1 MKKTSPF
8 VLGALTVA
16 LWLAACA
23 PVDLPSG
30 GPAGPAP
37 TPTTTPTTTP
47 DPTTQ
52 AARDAAIKAL
62 ADKLGVPV
70 ADITV
75 IDQTPAEYTDAC
87 LGIAMPGM
95 LCAQVITQ
103 GYRITLSANGLAYV
117 YHVNHD
123 GSVALENPARLIW
136 NRTGGIAGVCQAL
149 EIVRDGAV
157 SAGPCDAVGA
167 VELTK
172 AERTQLLEW
181 LGKFGEVRFTAEDV
195 SGPIPAD
202 GFEDDLYLVGTGI
215 EIPTAADKQAMLD
228 WAAQVYG
235 RLTTPA

>member
-8 VLGALTVA
+8 LLGALTAA

-37 TPTTTPTTTP
+37 TPTTTP
-47 DPTTQ
+47 DPATQ

-62 ADKLGVPV
+62 AEKLGVPV
-70 ADITV
+70 GDITV
-75 IDQTPAEYTDAC
+75 VDQTPVEYTDGC
-87 LGIAMPGM
+87 LGIAMPGVM
-95 LCAQVITQ
+95 CAQVITQ
-103 GYRITLSANGLAYV
+103 GYRITMSAKGLAYV
-117 YHVNHD
+117 YHVNQD
-123 GSVALENPARLIW
+123 GSVALENQARLIW
-136 NRTGGIAGVCQAL
+136 NRTGGFAGVCQAL

-157 SAGPCDAVGA
+157 SAGPCDAVGT
-167 VELTK
+167 VELND

-181 LGKFGEVRFTAEDV
+181 LGKFGEVRFTTEDV

-202 GFEDDLYLVGTGI
+202 GFLDDIYLVGTGTDT
-215 EIPTAADKQAMLD
+215 PTAADKQAMLD
-228 WAAQVYG
+228 WAAEVYG

>member
-8 VLGALTVA
+8 LLGALTAA

-37 TPTTTPTTTP
+37 TPTTTP
-47 DPTTQ
+47 DPATQ

-62 ADKLGVPV
+62 AEKLGVSV
-70 ADITV
+70 GDITLV
-75 IDQTPAEYTDAC
+75 DQTPVEYTDGC
-87 LGIAMPGM
+87 LGIAMPGVM
-95 LCAQVITQ
+95 CAQVITQ
-103 GYRITLSANGLAYV
+103 GYRITMSAKGLAYV
-117 YHVNHD
+117 YHVNQD
-123 GSVALENPARLIW
+123 GSVALENQARLIW
-136 NRTGGIAGVCQAL
+136 NRTGGFAGVCQAL

-157 SAGPCDAVGA
+157 SAGPCDAVGT
-167 VELTK
+167 VELND

-181 LGKFGEVRFTAEDV
+181 LGKFGEVRFTTEDV

-202 GFEDDLYLVGTGI
+202 GFLDDIYLVGTGTDT
-215 EIPTAADKQAMLD
+215 PTAADKQAMLD
-228 WAAQVYG
+228 WAAEVYG